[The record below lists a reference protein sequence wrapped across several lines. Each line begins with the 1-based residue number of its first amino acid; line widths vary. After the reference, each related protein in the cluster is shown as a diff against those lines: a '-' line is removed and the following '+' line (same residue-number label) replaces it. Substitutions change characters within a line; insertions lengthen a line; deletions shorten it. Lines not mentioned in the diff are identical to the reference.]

1 VNTPLEVEAMLP
13 VIGAFERLRIF
24 YYIGGSVASS
34 IHGKPRTTLDAD
46 LVAEVFPEHVPRL
59 ESLLQD
65 QYYLSTAAILDAIRH
80 RSSFN
85 FIYLPTTFK
94 VDIFLPKD
102 RPFAESECGRV
113 VQGPLN
119 GVDDR
124 TFPVASAEDIV
135 LNKLEWFRAGQGLS
149 DRQWSDLIGVLALQA
164 DAIDQ
169 AYLDRWAPELGVADL
184 LAKARAE
191 VEELGA

>member
-1 VNTPLEVEAMLP
+1 MSEPGEVDAILP
-13 VIGAFERLRIF
+13 VIDAFEQLRIF
-24 YYIGGSVASS
+24 YYIGGSIASS
-34 IHGKPRTTLDAD
+34 IHGIPRTTIDAD
-46 LVAEVFPEHVPRL
+46 LIAEVMPEHVPHL
-59 ESLLQD
+59 EARLQD
-65 QYYLSTAAILDAIRH
+65 QYYLSPPAILDAIAR

-85 FIYLPTTFK
+85 FIYLPTTYK
-94 VDIFLPKD
+94 IDVFLPKD
-102 RPFAESECGRV
+102 RPFTESECDRI
-113 VQGPLN
+113 VQGPLT
-119 GVDDR
+119 GVDHR

-135 LNKLEWFRAGQGLS
+135 LNKLEWFRAGAGMS

-169 AYLDRWAPELGVADL
+169 AYLDRWAAELGVADL

>member
-1 VNTPLEVEAMLP
+1 
-13 VIGAFERLRIF
+13 
-24 YYIGGSVASS
+24 
-34 IHGKPRTTLDAD
+34 
-46 LVAEVFPEHVPRL
+46 
-59 ESLLQD
+59 
-65 QYYLSTAAILDAIRH
+65 
-80 RSSFN
+80 
-85 FIYLPTTFK
+85 
-94 VDIFLPKD
+94 
-102 RPFAESECGRV
+102 

-119 GVDDR
+119 GVEHR

-135 LNKLEWFRAGQGLS
+135 LNKLEWFREGAGLS
-149 DRQWSDLIGVLALQA
+149 DRQWSDLIAVLAVQA